1 MKTNKARIAAPT
13 PDQWSAEGADLMAPF
28 IKSGNDINI
37 FRTLTNHPLL
47 MKKFMTFGS
56 YILGAATISPR
67 LREAVILRT
76 AYLCDAEY
84 EWGQHV
90 RVGRQVGLEDNVI
103 RAIKDDPNSD
113 LFSELERLSI
123 QASDAL
129 FEDKFI
135 PDALWSSLGEH
146 LGEQEMMDLVFTI
159 GQYTMVAMALNSFGV
174 QLEDTAVGWEI

>member
-13 PDQWSAEGADLMAPF
+13 PDQWSTEEAELMAPF

-56 YILGAATISPR
+56 YILGEATISAR
-67 LREAVILRT
+67 LREIVILRT

-90 RVGRQVGLEDNVI
+90 RVGRAAGLKDEEI
-103 RAIKDDPNSD
+103 RAIKDDPTST
-113 LFSELERLSI
+113 LFNELERLAL
-123 QASDAL
+123 QASDVL
-129 FEDKFI
+129 QEEKFI
-135 PDALWSSLGEH
+135 PDALWASLREH
-146 LGEQEMMDLVFTI
+146 LGEQEIMDLVFTI
-159 GQYTMVAMALNSFGV
+159 GQYTMVAMALNCFGV
-174 QLEDTAVGWEI
+174 QLEEGAAGWEI

>member
-13 PDQWSAEGADLMAPF
+13 PDKWSKEGAELMAPF

-56 YILGAATISPR
+56 YILGAATISAR
-67 LREAVILRT
+67 LREVVILRT

-90 RVGRQVGLEDNVI
+90 RVGRDAGLEDDVI
-103 RAIKDDPNSD
+103 RAIKDDPTSS

-129 FEDKFI
+129 FADKFI
-135 PDALWSSLGEH
+135 PDDLWASLGEH
-146 LGEQEMMDLVFTI
+146 LGDQEKMDLVFTI

-174 QLEDTAVGWEI
+174 QLEEGAAGWEI